1 MLFNPGEI
9 ARRND
14 QRGDTSREIAR
25 TGMTID
31 RIILR
36 FEKWL
41 IITLFGAIFCLSC
54 MQIVLRYV
62 FNSGFAWVPEIVV
75 FAFIILT
82 LAAASTGVRSGVH
95 IGVDVIVKLLPT
107 KIQTLCFF
115 VKDIAGAMLYFFM
128 TYLTFAFVMTFREMG
143 QVSTIT
149 DIPIWAMIA
158 YLPISFFLMGVHY
171 LASLWETIGKYKSGE
186 PISFAPDANLLR

>member
-1 MLFNPGEI
+1 
-9 ARRND
+9 
-14 QRGDTSREIAR
+14 
-25 TGMTID
+25 MTID

-41 IITLFGAIFCLSC
+41 IITLFVAIFCLSC

-128 TYLTFAFVMTFREMG
+128 SYLTFAFVMTFREMG

-149 DIPIWAMIA
+149 DIPVWAMIA
-158 YLPISFFLMGVHY
+158 YLPVSFFLMGIHY
-171 LASLWETIGKYKSGE
+171 LASLWETFGKYRSGE
-186 PISFAPDANLLR
+186 SISFAPDANLLR